1 MRRRY
6 SKDKKFVQ
14 IVEQMLD
21 SGFNPRTD
29 TPEEIEEDSEYAVA
43 DDLSSYYGISEKQAI
58 YFVWTLLED
67 FVKKVIK
74 GDREEKELLYG
85 DDDYDYT
92 PSRNKGRPQTRF
104 VGTPDITVIDVKGF
118 VRWVEK
124 TFGVSE
130 FPIKS
135 YRNRKDPSDFDSR
148 RRYAS
153 GDIELQE
160 GPEEVLCDPNAPM
173 HCEGVLRFKRG
184 GKPIPTSVM
193 LRGYLTGI
201 ALAQN
206 DIEIVRKYGF
216 DVMANLDGVIRGWLR
231 KAERDP
237 EYTLSDVQ
245 KKWVNGAL
253 GGKTPRGLSDTI
265 RKAVIRECKLSGG
278 CDLPEPDRFRFAN
291 NRRRAYGDYEDHEY
305 FSYDRMSVDEYLDGL
320 DDFEITT
327 PLHGTVR
334 VRSSDKATKM
344 ALQTVKAFNQLQR
357 ASARVARIDA
367 EYDDTQY
374 KSDLYLEQGKYGLYS
389 KAEKRLDA
397 LSREFDKA
405 EKAYAKLT
413 SKYPDLVGLKSLD
426 YEIFIWADDLEEL
439 HFDLKSQSFPF
450 SARLKD
456 YLDIDPTEY

>member
-21 SGFNPRTD
+21 SGFNPWTD

-135 YRNRKDPSDFDSR
+135 YRTRKDPSDFDSR

-153 GDIELQE
+153 
-160 GPEEVLCDPNAPM
+160 
-173 HCEGVLRFKRG
+173 
-184 GKPIPTSVM
+184 
-193 LRGYLTGI
+193 
-201 ALAQN
+201 
-206 DIEIVRKYGF
+206 
-216 DVMANLDGVIRGWLR
+216 
-231 KAERDP
+231 
-237 EYTLSDVQ
+237 
-245 KKWVNGAL
+245 
-253 GGKTPRGLSDTI
+253 
-265 RKAVIRECKLSGG
+265 
-278 CDLPEPDRFRFAN
+278 

-320 DDFEITT
+320 DDFEVTT

-413 SKYPDLVGLKSLD
+413 SKYPDLVGLKALD

-439 HFDLKSQSFPF
+439 HFDLKRESFPF